1 MANFWD
7 YLGIGSSEADAA
19 HETAAQAMEANSRA
33 LRGVSRSL
41 GADTGY
47 FESLARKDERQQ
59 AVEDAEALAAAQE
72 KRVKRSLALT
82 GNRAAAQA
90 AAAKAA
96 AETRDN
102 AYAGALQ
109 QNRARKDAAKEK
121 AAGLKREQAR
131 MSAEAAAAQ
140 GQAAKER
147 SEKMTAGQRANALT
161 DRMLQLGM
169 TAASLYGAG
178 ENAGWWGKDAE
189 AEGGA

>member
-1 MANFWD
+1 MASFWD

-19 HETAAQAMEANSRA
+19 HETAAQAMEVNSRA
-33 LRGVSRSL
+33 LRGLSRSL

-59 AVEDAEALAAAQE
+59 AVEDAEALASAQE

-121 AAGLKREQAR
+121 AAGLKQQQAR
-131 MSAEAAAAQ
+131 LSA
-140 GQAAKER
+140 GPSRER
-147 SEKMTAGQRANALT
+147 AVRKNDCRP
-161 DRMLQLGM
+161 
-169 TAASLYGAG
+169 AG
-178 ENAGWWGKDAE
+178 ERAYRPDAAIRHDRRKPLRRGGKRGLAGERRGS
-189 AEGGA
+189 GRRGLGA